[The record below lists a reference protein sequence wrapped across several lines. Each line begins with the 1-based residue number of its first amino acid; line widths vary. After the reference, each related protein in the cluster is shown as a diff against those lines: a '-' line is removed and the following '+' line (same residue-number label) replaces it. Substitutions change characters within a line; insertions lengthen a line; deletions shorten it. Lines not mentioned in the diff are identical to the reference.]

1 MDYKTFETLRSYC
14 RTDLAA
20 YIDTP
25 AGEAACFLLES
36 LHGPVGELQH
46 EQETAMRLF
55 QCKDLTPRE
64 KAAADLLAV
73 ISNHR
78 AMTWQREPEPPGGK
92 EPAPALTPEQNASA
106 WEQTRLAVRKYSAHI
121 PEREAA
127 VLLEAVQAPETATP
141 APGGAA
147 SNAPAIPKNQRPN
160 LLTPL
165 IEKAQRGETDLFSAA
180 VIWPKLCDMAER
192 KTTPFIGKTES
203 GLQWIDANDSP
214 QFLTKNALGDR
225 LRRQKNPR

>member
-25 AGEAACFLLES
+25 TGKEACFLLEG
-36 LHGPVGELQH
+36 LHGAIGELQH

-64 KAAADLLAV
+64 KHAAHLLAV
-73 ISNHR
+73 INNHR
-78 AMTWQREPEPPGGK
+78 AMTWQREPTPPGGK

-106 WEQTRLAVRKYSAHI
+106 WKATRDAVEEYAFHI

-127 VLLEAVQAPETATP
+127 ALLKVFQAGETAGPVPEVQATE
-141 APGGAA
+141 
-147 SNAPAIPKNQRPN
+147 NKQQRQDRR
-160 LLTPL
+160 L
-165 IEKAQRGETDLFSAA
+165 KACID
-180 VIWPKLCDMAER
+180 V
-192 KTTPFIGKTES
+192 
-203 GLQWIDANDSP
+203 GLQMETRAALSRLPDGVGRVADTQGVTRQSFSIDVKAALKRREIANREGV
-214 QFLTKNALGDR
+214 KGHRA
-225 LRRQKNPR
+225 